1 MIKFKRY
8 FDKNKTFDLFFV
20 EINEYNIQKEAKTT
34 AAGLEPA
41 QAEPM

>member
-1 MIKFKRY
+1 MNFIKIRTCTIKKK
-8 FDKNKTFDLFFV
+8 D
-20 EINEYNIQKEAKTT
+20 KTT